1 MKTTLVIMAAGLGSR
16 YGGIKQLESVGP
28 NGEIIMDY
36 SIHDAIEA
44 GFNKVIFIIR
54 KEIEAEFRKV
64 IGDRIEEIGSKKN
77 VEIEYAF
84 QALDDLPKGYP
95 LPEGRKK
102 PWGTGQAVLSCK
114 DLIHEPFAVINSDD
128 YYGKKAFVQV
138 HDFLINYSPER
149 PREFCLAGFVL
160 ENTLSEHGGVT
171 RGVCR
176 VNADGYLTEITE
188 TYNIVKTEDG
198 PFEIRESGGTGSYYA
213 IDPKSP
219 VSMNMWGFTPE
230 FLPLLE
236 QGFDDFLA
244 HLGEDENTAE
254 YLIPKY
260 IAKLLLQKKATKV
273 SVKVLNTD
281 EQWFGV
287 TYREDKDAVVA
298 AFEKLV
304 EQGVYDADLFAAWR

>member
-1 MKTTLVIMAAGLGSR
+1 MNSSILRSILGAAIYVPRIAHIS
-16 YGGIKQLESVGP
+16 YQVK
-28 NGEIIMDY
+28 
-36 SIHDAIEA
+36 
-44 GFNKVIFIIR
+44 R
-54 KEIEAEFRKV
+54 KF
-64 IGDRIEEIGSKKN
+64 
-77 VEIEYAF
+77 
-84 QALDDLPKGYP
+84 
-95 LPEGRKK
+95 
-102 PWGTGQAVLSCK
+102 
-114 DLIHEPFAVINSDD
+114 
-128 YYGKKAFVQV
+128 
-138 HDFLINYSPER
+138 
-149 PREFCLAGFVL
+149 
-160 ENTLSEHGGVT
+160 
-171 RGVCR
+171 
-176 VNADGYLTEITE
+176 
-188 TYNIVKTEDG
+188 
-198 PFEIRESGGTGSYYA
+198 
-213 IDPKSP
+213 
-219 VSMNMWGFTPE
+219 PE